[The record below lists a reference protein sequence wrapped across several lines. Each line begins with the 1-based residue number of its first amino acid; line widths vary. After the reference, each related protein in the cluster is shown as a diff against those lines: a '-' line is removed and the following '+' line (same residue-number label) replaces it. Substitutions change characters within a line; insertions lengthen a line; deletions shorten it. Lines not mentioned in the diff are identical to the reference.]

1 MQKQLL
7 KILIITEASRS
18 IVFKAADLLNKADKG
33 DIVSQK
39 IFRIITPLIK
49 FRACRDVRKVAG
61 DAMEIRGGLGYIEDW
76 LDPKILR
83 DSHLGSIWEGTSN
96 IISLDTIR
104 ALKKDN
110 NLQIFKNFLIDSVK
124 INSEKK
130 HEKHL
135 LSVIDDVFYFVENE
149 VKEDFTS
156 SSRQITTSLYYLSS
170 AIFLI
175 EEGNYCEDLAY
186 RSKISE
192 LIIKYK
198 IDKNS
203 PITRDDIDYD
213 LINNLI

>member
-1 MQKQLL
+1 MNGIKYEL
-7 KILIITEASRS
+7 K
-18 IVFKAADLLNKADKG
+18 
-33 DIVSQK
+33 
-39 IFRIITPLIK
+39 P
-49 FRACRDVRKVAG
+49 
-61 DAMEIRGGLGYIEDW
+61 
-76 LDPKILR
+76 
-83 DSHLGSIWEGTSN
+83 
-96 IISLDTIR
+96 
-104 ALKKDN
+104 
-110 NLQIFKNFLIDSVK
+110 ID
-124 INSEKK
+124 
-130 HEKHL
+130 L

-203 PITRDDIDYD
+203 PITRHDIDYD